1 MIVIDIVICLV
12 FYVPITNLSPNI
24 PLELLRISL
33 SIPKS
38 ISSLSRTVLLSD
50 ILLEPSILRLQPVL
64 GCSLDQ
70 LSNCHFG
77 TSFINCLGIPLSS
90 YLCRIPY
97 FLYPMNFSF
106 LLHFFNVVEHKLRK
120 ISMWCK
126 IFKIICIFFFHPS
139 QLIHHLSGKP
149 TPKSKSFALNNV
161 DTFLLT
167 SIFQWSL

>member
-1 MIVIDIVICLV
+1 MCVAHRNGHAMTSFSFLYDILIFLEFLVSVVIVIDIVICLV

-33 SIPKS
+33 SIPKA
-38 ISSLSRTVLLSD
+38 ISSLSRTVLLRD
-50 ILLEPSILRLQPVL
+50 ILLEPSILQFQPVL

-90 YLCRIPY
+90 YLCRISY

-106 LLHFFNVVEHKLRK
+106 LLYLFSVVEHKAEK
-120 ISMWCK
+120 DFYGM
-126 IFKIICIFFFHPS
+126 
-139 QLIHHLSGKP
+139 
-149 TPKSKSFALNNV
+149 
-161 DTFLLT
+161 
-167 SIFQWSL
+167 